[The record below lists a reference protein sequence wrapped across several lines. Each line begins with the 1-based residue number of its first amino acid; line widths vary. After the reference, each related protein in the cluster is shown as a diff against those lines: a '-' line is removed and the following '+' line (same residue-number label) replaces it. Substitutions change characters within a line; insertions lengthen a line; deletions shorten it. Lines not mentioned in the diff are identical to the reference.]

1 MFNFFKKN
9 TNTSNDLADKKIF
22 DIELIGCALAY
33 EVARSDGEID
43 KNELSIIKKNIAEKS
58 NELGYSAEEVLE
70 KIEEQSNNQISFH
83 NFINDINNFFSIDE
97 KHSLLKFLWE
107 TAYSDNVLTV
117 DEERLIR
124 RIADML
130 HIKDLKVLKF
140 KHEAKTNIDN

>member
-9 TNTSNDLADKKIF
+9 LNTSNDSVVKQIF
-22 DIELIGCALAY
+22 DIELIGFALAY

-43 KNELSIIKKNIAEKS
+43 QNELSIIKKNIADKS
-58 NELGYSAEEVLE
+58 NELDYSAEEVLK

-97 KHSLLKFLWE
+97 KYSLLKFLWE

-140 KHEAKTNIDN
+140 KHEAKNNTDN

>member
-9 TNTSNDLADKKIF
+9 LNTSNDSVVKQIF
-22 DIELIGCALAY
+22 DIELVGFALAY

-43 KNELSIIKKNIAEKS
+43 QNELSIIKKNIADKS
-58 NELGYSAEEVLE
+58 NELDYSAEEVLK

-97 KHSLLKFLWE
+97 KYSLLKFLWE

-130 HIKDLKVLKF
+130 HVKDLKVLKF
-140 KHEAKTNIDN
+140 KHEEKNNTDN

>member
-9 TNTSNDLADKKIF
+9 LNTSNDSVVKQIF
-22 DIELIGCALAY
+22 DIELVGFALAY

-43 KNELSIIKKNIAEKS
+43 QNELSIIKKNIADKS
-58 NELGYSAEEVLE
+58 NELDYSAEEVLK

-97 KHSLLKFLWE
+97 KYSLLKFLWE

-140 KHEAKTNIDN
+140 KHEAKNNTDN

>member
-9 TNTSNDLADKKIF
+9 LNTSNDSVVKQIF
-22 DIELIGCALAY
+22 DIELVGFALAY

-43 KNELSIIKKNIAEKS
+43 QNELSIIKKNIADKS
-58 NELGYSAEEVLE
+58 NELDYSAEEVLK

-97 KHSLLKFLWE
+97 KYSLLKFLWE

-130 HIKDLKVLKF
+130 QVKDLKVLKF
-140 KHEAKTNIDN
+140 KHEAKNNTDN

>member
-9 TNTSNDLADKKIF
+9 LNTSNDSVVKQIF
-22 DIELIGCALAY
+22 DIELVGFALAY

-43 KNELSIIKKNIAEKS
+43 QNELSIIKKNIADKS
-58 NELGYSAEEVLE
+58 NELDYSAEEVLK

-97 KHSLLKFLWE
+97 KYSLLKFLWE

-117 DEERLIR
+117 DEERVIR

-130 HIKDLKVLKF
+130 HVKDLKVLKF
-140 KHEAKTNIDN
+140 KHEAKNNTDN

>member
-9 TNTSNDLADKKIF
+9 TNTLNDSADEQIF
-22 DIELIGCALAY
+22 DIELVGFALAY

-83 NFINDINNFFSIDE
+83 NFINDINNFFSIEE

-124 RIADML
+124 RIAEML

-140 KHEAKTNIDN
+140 KHEAKTNLDN

>member
-9 TNTSNDLADKKIF
+9 LNTSNDSVVKQIF
-22 DIELIGCALAY
+22 DIELIGFALAY

-43 KNELSIIKKNIAEKS
+43 QNELSIIKKNIADKS
-58 NELGYSAEEVLE
+58 NELDYSAEEVLK

-83 NFINDINNFFSIDE
+83 NFINDINIFFSIDE
-97 KHSLLKFLWE
+97 KYSLLKFLWE

-130 HIKDLKVLKF
+130 HVKDLKVLKF
-140 KHEAKTNIDN
+140 KHEAKNNTDN

>member
-58 NELGYSAEEVLE
+58 NELDYSAEEVLE

-83 NFINDINNFFSIDE
+83 NFINDINNFFSIEE

-140 KHEAKTNIDN
+140 KHEAKTNLDN

>member
-9 TNTSNDLADKKIF
+9 LNTSNDSVVKQIF
-22 DIELIGCALAY
+22 DIELVGFALAY

-43 KNELSIIKKNIAEKS
+43 QNELSIIKKNIADKS
-58 NELGYSAEEVLE
+58 NELDYSAEEVLK

-97 KHSLLKFLWE
+97 KYSLLKFLWE

-130 HIKDLKVLKF
+130 HVKDLKVLKF
-140 KHEAKTNIDN
+140 KHEAKNNTDN

>member
-9 TNTSNDLADKKIF
+9 TNTSNDSADIKIF
-22 DIELIGCALAY
+22 DVELIGCALAY

-140 KHEAKTNIDN
+140 KHEAKTNLDN